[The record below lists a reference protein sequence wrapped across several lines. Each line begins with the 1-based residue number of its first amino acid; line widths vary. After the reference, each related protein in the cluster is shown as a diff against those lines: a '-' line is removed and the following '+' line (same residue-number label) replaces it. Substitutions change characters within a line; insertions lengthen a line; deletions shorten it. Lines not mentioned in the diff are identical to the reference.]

1 MPRRY
6 GPCWEAAYGLPRRDD
21 PRLEAAIDRGG
32 PLNAAFDEDHR
43 AIALSWWRKKEEE
56 ATAGRDQDS

>member
-1 MPRRY
+1 VP
-6 GPCWEAAYGLPRRDD
+6 RDD

-32 PLNAAFDEDHR
+32 PLNAAYDEDHR
-43 AIALSWWRKKEEE
+43 AVALWWWREK